1 MRWILALL
9 LSVSVTTASAEEKA
23 LPASPDKT
31 IEALLRLPDTPDGVE
46 QLVFRLGS
54 NRKEIALF
62 PSRAFIAG
70 VSEILWSPDGRF
82 AAFTARTT
90 RRTRELSIFHVTP
103 EKVRP
108 VKVED
113 YIQNIYGRLG
123 ILHAPRGW
131 SNRPLRWLAPD
142 RLLISAAGDLA
153 DEESYDYEVEVTMI
167 PDADEIVGW
176 LEKITNVKRKEE

>member
-1 MRWILALL
+1 
-9 LSVSVTTASAEEKA
+9 
-23 LPASPDKT
+23 
-31 IEALLRLPDTPDGVE
+31 
-46 QLVFRLGS
+46 
-54 NRKEIALF
+54 
-62 PSRAFIAG
+62 
-70 VSEILWSPDGRF
+70 
-82 AAFTARTT
+82 
-90 RRTRELSIFHVTP
+90 VTP

-108 VKVED
+108 VTVED